1 MITAEARWSLE
12 LDDAQYPSG
21 LADLEPAERPAL
33 RGLGRRELVQ
43 GLRPDDAV
51 TIVGSRRATSYGL
64 RVAEDLGRDLAS
76 AGVVI
81 VSGMA
86 IGIDG
91 AAHRGALA
99 AEGKTIAVLAGG
111 ADVVYPGRHRGLHR
125 RIVESGGAVVSE
137 QPFGAQPRKYDF
149 PARNRIMAALS
160 AVVVV
165 VEAAEPSGTLVTANR
180 ARDLG
185 RDLAAIPGPV
195 GARAS
200 TGTNSLLKDGCHLVR
215 DAQDVLDLLA
225 GVGVVTLVRS
235 GPALTPELDRVLEAV
250 ENGAVAPDEL
260 TRAMA
265 IDGRTAA
272 IALAR
277 LQLLG
282 FVARDELGGFARTGL
297 ARARD

>member
-1 MITAEARWSLE
+1 M
-12 LDDAQYPSG
+12 
-21 LADLEPAERPAL
+21 
-33 RGLGRRELVQ
+33 
-43 GLRPDDAV
+43 

-99 AEGKTIAVLAGG
+99 AAGKTIAVLGGG
-111 ADVVYPGRHRGLHR
+111 ADVIYPGRHRGLHR
-125 RIVESGGAVVSE
+125 RIVEAGAVISE

-149 PARNRIMAALS
+149 PARNRIMAAIS

-165 VEAAEPSGTLVTANR
+165 VEAAEPSGTLVTADR

-185 RDLAAIPGPV
+185 RDLAAIPGPIGV
-195 GARAS
+195 RAS

-235 GPALTPELDRVLEAV
+235 GPELPPELDRALEAV
-250 ENGAVAPDEL
+250 EDGAVAPDEL
-260 TRAMA
+260 TEAMA

-272 IALAR
+272 VALAR

-282 FVARDELGGFARTGL
+282 FLTRDEIGGYVRTGL
-297 ARARD
+297 ARAANTLEE